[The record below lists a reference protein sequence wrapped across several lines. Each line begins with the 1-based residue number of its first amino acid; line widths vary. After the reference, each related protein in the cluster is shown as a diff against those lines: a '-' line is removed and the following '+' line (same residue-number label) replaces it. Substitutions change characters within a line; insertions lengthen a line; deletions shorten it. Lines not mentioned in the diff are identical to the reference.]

1 MWKRIRFRA
10 QARKVPPTT
19 HSDPN
24 HRAVLPSS
32 SSSGGIIR
40 KRVNVGLARAKE
52 GHKVGS
58 TPFRPSFEA
67 RILELR
73 NDGHGIHRIRKTW
86 DSAPASFNGSS
97 IRPLGKNSNPV
108 LEPRRRAKPK
118 SPRAAAIEKSRSG
131 DHRAASFRDYRHGAV
146 SVALVGRG
154 RRAG

>member
-24 HRAVLPSS
+24 HRAVLPRFVKFER
-32 SSSGGIIR
+32 GIIR

-118 SPRAAAIEKSRSG
+118 SPRAAAIEKKPFGRSPCG
-131 DHRAASFRDYRHGAV
+131 
-146 SVALVGRG
+146 
-154 RRAG
+154 